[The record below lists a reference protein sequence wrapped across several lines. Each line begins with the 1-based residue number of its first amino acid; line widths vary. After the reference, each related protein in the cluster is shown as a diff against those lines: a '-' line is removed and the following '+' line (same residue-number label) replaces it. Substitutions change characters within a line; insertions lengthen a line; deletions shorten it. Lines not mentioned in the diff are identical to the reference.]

1 MLGICLKHA
10 IPYPVCKPH
19 GDTVQFDG
27 AVTLTVK
34 TENIVNAAMQVR
46 MPIVVRESIRKYP
59 DSMQILLLAYVY
71 IHIAKRAHIRIGIQE
86 SQPIAF
92 HQYSQNTMILQQS
105 NHFCSQL
112 IEPRLPLQSEKDI
125 GAK

>member
-10 IPYPVCKPH
+10 IPYPIGKLH
-19 GDTVQFDG
+19 SDTVQFDG
-27 AVTLTVK
+27 AVTLIVK
-34 TENIVNAAMQVR
+34 TKYIVNAAMQVR
-46 MPIVVRESIRKYP
+46 VPIVVRKSIRKYP

-71 IHIAKRAHIRIGIQE
+71 IHIAKRAHIRIGVQE

-92 HQYSQNTMILQQS
+92 HQYSLNTMILQQS
-105 NHFCSQL
+105 HHFCSQL
-112 IEPRLPLQSEKDI
+112 IKPRLPLQSEKDI